1 MYQYKQKHAKSFY
14 EHQNNPKLCIL
25 LVTKLLTFMF
35 GQALETCK
43 ISILNT
49 KNGKL
54 KFNNFEL
61 ISCQYPL
68 MPQFYIFE

>member
-35 GQALETCK
+35 GQALEINMQNKHSEHKKWK
-43 ISILNT
+43 IKI
-49 KNGKL
+49 
-54 KFNNFEL
+54 
-61 ISCQYPL
+61 
-68 MPQFYIFE
+68 